1 MNNQL
6 KVAYQMV
13 ENDLFNSFLKL
24 KDGDSIRFGKLG
36 KFKKK
41 EIQAKSA
48 LDGETYLYV
57 KFNFKMFT
65 KLKSALD
72 EQMIQKYKLKK

>member
-1 MNNQL
+1 MTNQL
-6 KVAYQMV
+6 KAAYQIV
-13 ENDLFNSFLKL
+13 ENDLFNSFLKM
-24 KDGDSIRFGKLG
+24 KEGESIRFGKLG

-41 EIQAKSA
+41 EVQAKSA

-65 KLKSALD
+65 KLKSALN
-72 EQMIQKYKLKK
+72 EQMIHKYKLKK